1 LSNTDDAFLRP
12 DAPGRQD
19 LRDALREI
27 ARAARAVR
35 ALADYLERNPN
46 ALIRGKSREKP

>member
-1 LSNTDDAFLRP
+1 MSNTDNTFLGP
-12 DAPGRQD
+12 DAPGRQE

-35 ALADYLERNPN
+35 GLADYLERNPN
-46 ALIRGKSREKP
+46 ALIRGKTREKF